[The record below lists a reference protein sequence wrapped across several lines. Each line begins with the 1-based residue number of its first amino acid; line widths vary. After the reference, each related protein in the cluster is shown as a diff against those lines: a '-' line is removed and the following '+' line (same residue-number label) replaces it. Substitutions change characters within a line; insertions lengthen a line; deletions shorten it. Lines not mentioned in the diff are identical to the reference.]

1 MACDRCLSLR
11 GYAPAAIEPGPG
23 GVSCSARCTRAL
35 LWWEVSPVFH
45 HRLDL
50 VVREP
55 VTAGCGFEPRQH
67 SFECRFY
74 LMKYPQS
81 SPLTEIG

>member
-1 MACDRCLSLR
+1 MLAIAAFSLR
-11 GYAPAAIEPGPG
+11 GYAPAAIESEPG

-50 VVREP
+50 RKSVFRRGNHNSNGVVD
-55 VTAGCGFEPRQH
+55 
-67 SFECRFY
+67 
-74 LMKYPQS
+74 
-81 SPLTEIG
+81 